1 MPCYIMR
8 VMDFDSK
15 YIDELI
21 DIRKEAREQKDWKLA
36 DEIRDYLDTKF
47 TFIFDHKEGQ
57 EVFHRRKGT
66 RAELIKEIQKDRDAD
81 KLFDSWLFSTKA
93 SMKASLI

>member
-1 MPCYIMR
+1 MN
-8 VMDFDSK
+8 FEGK

-21 DIRKEAREQKDWKLA
+21 DIRKEARHQKDWKLA

-57 EVFHRRKGT
+57 EVFFKKSGSRNK
-66 RAELIKEIQKDRDAD
+66 LIKEIEKDRAAE
-81 KLFDSWLFSTKA
+81 KKFQSWLYTAKQ
-93 SMKASLI
+93 KK

>member
-1 MPCYIMR
+1 MR

-21 DIRKEAREQKDWKLA
+21 DIRKEAREQRNWKLS

-57 EVFHRRKGT
+57 EVYHRNKGT
-66 RAELIKEIQKDRDAD
+66 REELIKEIQKDRDAE
-81 KLFDSWLFSTKA
+81 KRFDSWLFSTKA